1 MKLYKE
7 HDFMYLYV
15 IRDVTGRLEVVKLS
29 CMYRISKHLLR
40 EIKIRYWKSLYF
52 MVLFFATKFYLF
64 PKNQTNAL
72 DIFVPGIFLSP

>member
-40 EIKIRYWKSLYF
+40 EIKIRYWKSLHF
-52 MVLFFATKFYLF
+52 MVLFFATKS
-64 PKNQTNAL
+64 
-72 DIFVPGIFLSP
+72 ISFLKTKQMH